1 MVIKIKNRKFEE
13 DLEYLLQKLHDT
25 EEFVEAGM
33 EYEEIDGEYAIM
45 LDGEEVSIETERSK
59 ATIRTTNKNHPL
71 IKEIIENVREV
82 AK

>member
-13 DLEYLLQKLHDT
+13 DLEYLLQDT

-33 EYEEIDGEYAIM
+33 GYEEIDGEYAIM

-71 IKEIIENVREV
+71 IKEIIENVKEV

>member
-13 DLEYLLQKLHDT
+13 DLEYLLQELQDT

-33 EYEEIDGEYAIM
+33 E

-71 IKEIIENVREV
+71 IKNVKEV